1 MKITRKKRRGGYM
14 EPTVRL
20 IELETTVPLLA
31 NSVDEMRGT
40 TDPTNPPGSGIRL
53 EDFQDGGTISIP

>member
-1 MKITRKKRRGGYM
+1 M

-31 NSVDEMRGT
+31 NSVDEMQGT
-40 TDPTNPPGSGIRL
+40 TDPTNPPGSGIQL

>member
-1 MKITRKKRRGGYM
+1 MKITRKKRRSGYV

-20 IELETTVPLLA
+20 VELETAVPLLA
-31 NSVDEMRGT
+31 NSVDEMQGT
-40 TDPTNPPGSGIRL
+40 TDPNNPSGGGIQV